1 MNTGI
6 STAGKRFSS
15 QAKHRWV
22 NHDGSGI
29 YWGKHDKRLL
39 DLADNLPLLNDKKAF
54 IFSTSGLRAGRVFNR
69 KLKRKLREKGLS
81 IIGEFSCRGFDT
93 AGALRLIGGL
103 HKGRPD
109 EKDLEAAAKFAEG
122 LQDKI

>member
-1 MNTGI
+1 MADNLNAELVNCNETDI
-6 STAGKRFSS
+6 PDFAGYDLIGF
-15 QAKHRWV
+15 
-22 NHDGSGI
+22 GSGI

-93 AGALRLIGGL
+93 AGPLRLIGGL

-109 EKDLEAAAKFAEG
+109 EKDLEVAG
-122 LQDKI
+122 